1 MGNNVRTIS
10 EPEAAAI
17 YCILDMKDSLTL
29 KVGDKF
35 VVCDAGGGT
44 VDIITFEVESIDG
57 DMVNLKEAVA
67 GDGHACGSV
76 FLNRRFKKWLIVNY
90 QDHPGWE
97 SDTLEDAME
106 HFEQDVKRNFR
117 KGRDKNI
124 VRVTGLS
131 DDPKKGVR
139 RQKLSIP
146 SDVMQTFFEPV
157 ISTITAVICA
167 QLKAAK
173 GATAV
178 LLVGG
183 FGQNYYLGE
192 SIREVIGQD
201 FALWK
206 PRRGEEAVARG
217 GLQISMAESSSESP
231 LLQITSRVA
240 RQSYGITCGYKFLP
254 SDPSSK
260 RCVNIHVLV
269 KLC

>member
-1 MGNNVRTIS
+1 MGHNVRTIS

-17 YCILDMKDSLTL
+17 YCKRDMKDTLTL

-57 DMVNLKEAVA
+57 EMVKLKEAVA

-76 FLNRRFKKWLIVNY
+76 FLNRRFKKWLIANY
-90 QDHPGWE
+90 QDHRGWE

-117 KGRDKNI
+117 KCRDKNI

-131 DDPKKGVR
+131 DDPKKGIR
-139 RQKLSIP
+139 RQKLSVQ

-157 ISTITAVICA
+157 ISTITALVCA

-183 FGQNYYLGE
+183 FGQSYYLEE
-192 SIREVIGQD
+192 SIRDVIGED
-201 FALWK
+201 VALWK
-206 PRRGEEAVARG
+206 PRKGEEAVARG
-217 GLQISMAESSSESP
+217 GLQISMAESSSETP
-231 LLQITSRVA
+231 KLQITSRIA
-240 RQSYGITCGYKFLP
+240 RKSYGIAFGHQFTP

-260 RCVNIHVLV
+260 RYVFLHILETSH
-269 KLC
+269 